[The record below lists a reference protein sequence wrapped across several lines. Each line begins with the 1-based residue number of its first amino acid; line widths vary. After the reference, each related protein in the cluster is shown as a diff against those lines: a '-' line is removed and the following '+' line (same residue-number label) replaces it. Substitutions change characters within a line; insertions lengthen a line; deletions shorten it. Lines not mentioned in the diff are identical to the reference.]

1 MTQTIIPEIVSKART
16 PCGLPG
22 KRELTLG
29 RRQPKLAYHL
39 RVFSRRPSMY
49 TYDALE
55 LKTIIDFI
63 GTSHAQS
70 NCGQVLP
77 SGSASLNFGA
87 SFNAGRI
94 L

>member
-1 MTQTIIPEIVSKART
+1 
-16 PCGLPG
+16 
-22 KRELTLG
+22 
-29 RRQPKLAYHL
+29 
-39 RVFSRRPSMY
+39 MY